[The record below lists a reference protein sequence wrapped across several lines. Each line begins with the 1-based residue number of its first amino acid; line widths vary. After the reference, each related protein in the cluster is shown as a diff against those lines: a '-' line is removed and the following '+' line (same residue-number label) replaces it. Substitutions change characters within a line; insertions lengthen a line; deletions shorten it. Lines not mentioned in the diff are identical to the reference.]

1 VVAYGRFVATY
12 GDQLKPGIYEEDKV
26 PQGSGGVETYCEYMG
41 EGLNGTVA
49 VTMRTDGVRSFHS
62 AGKVQASNDPRD
74 MRLQRMLGHISAMAF
89 PNPKNVLVVACGAG
103 VTAGSFI
110 PHPSVDR
117 IVICDIEPLVPRDV
131 TPRFGKENYNVVD
144 NKRVQVVHDDG
155 RHYIRTT
162 KEKFDV
168 ITSDPIDPWV
178 KGCAALNTVEYYQM
192 CKEHLNPGGVM
203 SLWIPF
209 YESDSKSIKSV
220 LATFFQVFPNGVVWS
235 NDENGSGYDAV
246 LFGQV
251 EPTVID
257 VDKWQERLDRAD
269 NALVRQSL
277 EDVGFHNAVDL
288 LATYAARAS
297 DLGDWMKDAQINT
310 DRNLRLQYL
319 AGMALN
325 NYNETGI
332 LNDITR
338 SYQFPLDMFVGAGDR
353 VHQLQ
358 DRLKIRKPASSLSP

>member
-1 VVAYGRFVATY
+1 
-12 GDQLKPGIYEEDKV
+12 
-26 PQGSGGVETYCEYMG
+26 
-41 EGLNGTVA
+41 
-49 VTMRTDGVRSFHS
+49 
-62 AGKVQASNDPRD
+62 
-74 MRLQRMLGHISAMAF
+74 
-89 PNPKNVLVVACGAG
+89 
-103 VTAGSFI
+103 
-110 PHPSVDR
+110 
-117 IVICDIEPLVPRDV
+117 
-131 TPRFGKENYNVVD
+131 
-144 NKRVQVVHDDG
+144 
-155 RHYIRTT
+155 
-162 KEKFDV
+162 
-168 ITSDPIDPWV
+168 
-178 KGCAALNTVEYYQM
+178 
-192 CKEHLNPGGVM
+192 
-203 SLWIPF
+203 
-209 YESDSKSIKSV
+209 
-220 LATFFQVFPNGVVWS
+220 
-235 NDENGSGYDAV
+235 
-246 LFGQV
+246 
-251 EPTVID
+251 
-257 VDKWQERLDRAD
+257 LDRAD